1 LGTREAAAL
10 NVTLFDSNLGRLF
23 LDKKSMTS
31 AISIAWVTD
40 QDLAGAKMKGAQG
53 TWPHA

>member
-31 AISIAWVTD
+31 AISMAWVTD